1 MIVKMLDDEV
11 DDPADSLKQ
20 TTNMKSIIALAL
32 AALAASSPVAQNQ
45 EETRA
50 VDPLIAGYWSCSIPT
65 NAVYTKVQ
73 SVFNVCGSGA
83 KPQYW
88 VVYPSDNL
96 ISCRPPPQGSSNIPL
111 LSSPRRPKTGLTPSD
126 FVFTQVRLVFNT
138 CNLGNNANIYTLRAP
153 VAGLESCSQPPPQ
166 SGLAVLSVRPVWGQ
180 CNTLNTGAPLY
191 KLVTPVANNEYC
203 FYPGDWTYNSV
214 RTTRSCNIINTDA
227 PLYKVVKLATGVT
240 SCAVPPGWTFSKAVS
255 VRTCSIQGTQ
265 TSLYTLKKL

>member
-11 DDPADSLKQ
+11 NDPADTLKQ
-20 TTNMKSIIALAL
+20 TTTMKSIIALAL
-32 AALAASSPVAQNQ
+32 AALAAASPVAQSQ

-96 ISCRPPPQGSSNIPL
+96 SSCRPPPQGSN
-111 LSSPRRPKTGLTPSD
+111 

-138 CNLGNNANIYTLRAP
+138 CNLGKNANIYTLRAP
-153 VAGLESCSQPPPQ
+153 VAGLESCSQPPTQ

-214 RTTRSCNIINTDA
+214 RTTQSCNIINADA

-255 VRTCSIQGTQ
+255 VRTCSVQGTQ
-265 TSLYTLKKL
+265 TSLYTLKRL